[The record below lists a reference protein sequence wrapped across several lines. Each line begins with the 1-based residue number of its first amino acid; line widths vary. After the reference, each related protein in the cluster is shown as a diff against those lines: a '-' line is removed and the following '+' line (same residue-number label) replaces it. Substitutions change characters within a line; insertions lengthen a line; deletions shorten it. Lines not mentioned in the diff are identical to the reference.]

1 MGMLLLLDFQYQK
14 HAPDR
19 GWFHRKSPHDMMA
32 GLDNRLVIFISY
44 RCFVIKNG
52 SLTLMRFMG
61 DKRTHLSVL
70 ILIHGYTYED

>member
-1 MGMLLLLDFQYQK
+1 
-14 HAPDR
+14 
-19 GWFHRKSPHDMMA
+19 MMA

-61 DKRTHLSVL
+61 GINEH
-70 ILIHGYTYED
+70 IYQF

>member
-1 MGMLLLLDFQYQK
+1 
-14 HAPDR
+14 
-19 GWFHRKSPHDMMA
+19 MMA

-70 ILIHGYTYED
+70 ILIHGYTYEDLIGCAESTKER